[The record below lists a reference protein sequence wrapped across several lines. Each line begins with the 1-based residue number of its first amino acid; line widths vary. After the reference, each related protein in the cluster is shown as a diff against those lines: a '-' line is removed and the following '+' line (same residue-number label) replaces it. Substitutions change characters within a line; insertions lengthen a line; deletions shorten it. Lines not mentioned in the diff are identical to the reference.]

1 MSSTIF
7 ETASGSTASPTYKLA
22 LMSIF
27 FNVKKLYFLEN
38 LELTSPV
45 DVLATPTPGTAL
57 NALIVVDVH
66 NVRDVALRAKRPIM
80 AAGIVVSLC
89 TWFSSKYC
97 YGMPIEYTNFTGG

>member
-1 MSSTIF
+1 M
-7 ETASGSTASPTYKLA
+7 
-22 LMSIF
+22 
-27 FNVKKLYFLEN
+27 EN

-80 AAGIVVSLC
+80 AAGIVVRLC
-89 TWFSSKYC
+89 PLGYQASTC
-97 YGMPIEYTNFTGG
+97 IAMACRLNIRTLQRGE